1 MSQTTPNLGLVLRN
15 SSELTTD
22 VAVWIDENTGYSGS
36 EESNLEKIDNK
47 FGEVATGLSDK
58 SELVRGYY
66 YGAAFYED
74 SAHEVPITPNSE
86 AVYYEKNEE
95 ALYLWS
101 AEDSAYIPVSVSDS
115 DFGTWG

>member
-22 VAVWIDENTGYSGS
+22 VAVWIDENTGYNGS
-36 EESNLEKIDNK
+36 EESNLEKIDAK
-47 FGEVATGLSDK
+47 FGEVKTGLDGK

-66 YGAAFYED
+66 DGTSFYED
-74 SAHEVPITPNSE
+74 SAHGVPITPDST
-86 AVYYEKNEE
+86 AVYYEVSEE